1 MQETVIKK
9 LRELNENLKDI
20 REKKMDAV
28 VNQKYEIAAEYRNT
42 ERSMYVEIDDLV
54 KLREEDFDSNEM
66 FSSVKTNLYQ
76 IIDYIEDGDTNLTPA
91 LIRKLTNDVAETNK
105 AMKWTNIYDERPE
118 PNFEVE
124 INGNSCLQ
132 SEEVIV
138 LYVTEYGKC
147 DVCIGR
153 YVVEQKYIH
162 DMMQYYFIT
171 RNPNY
176 SIRMSDIKGWQR
188 IGGEAKLWVNTPTKA

>member
-9 LRELNENLKDI
+9 LRELSEGLKDI
-20 REKKMDAV
+20 QAKKMDAII
-28 VNQKYEIAAEYRNT
+28 NQRYEIAAEYRNT
-42 ERSMYVEIDDLV
+42 ERSIYVEIDELV

-66 FSSVKTNLYQ
+66 FNSVKKNLYQ
-76 IIDYIEDGDTNLTPA
+76 IIEYIEDGDTNLTPA
-91 LIRKLTNDVAETNK
+91 LIRKLTNDVTETNE
-105 AMKWTNIYDERPE
+105 AMKWTRIQDKRPE

-138 LYVTEYGKC
+138 LYVTEDGKC

-162 DMMQYYFIT
+162 DMQYYFIT

-188 IGGEAKLWVNTPTKA
+188 INGEARAWVNTPAKA